1 MLASSF
7 YQHVCLPTGTTAVAL
22 HVAWIDPGAVQWME
36 MKKLET
42 DRCHRTP
49 VTCLP
54 GVDRA
59 DHVCHAARTQAH
71 RHAAQAYPPH
81 ERHNHK
87 ATTRTGLP
95 LFGTTEEEEEM
106 EPNQTTERR
115 DTRAHLPLAL
125 HPAAA
130 VHCPPDTSR
139 TGALQAFVP
148 PAARTPTAG
157 AGRGLLRPAPRA
169 RRTGLL
175 DLECTARS

>member
-7 YQHVCLPTGTTAVAL
+7 YQRVCLPTGTTAVAL

-42 DRCHRTP
+42 DRCHRTL

-125 HPAAA
+125 QVQPAAA
-130 VHCPPDTSR
+130 LS
-139 TGALQAFVP
+139 
-148 PAARTPTAG
+148 
-157 AGRGLLRPAPRA
+157 
-169 RRTGLL
+169 
-175 DLECTARS
+175 S